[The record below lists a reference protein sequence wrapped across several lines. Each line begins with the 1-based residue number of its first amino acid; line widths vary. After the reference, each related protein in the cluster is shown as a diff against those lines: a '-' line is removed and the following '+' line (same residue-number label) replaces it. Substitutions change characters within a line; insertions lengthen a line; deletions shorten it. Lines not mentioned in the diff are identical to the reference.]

1 MRSRSWRTLPLSD
14 REAVMRWDP
23 YSLTADADFDGFWAH
38 RLASGDRKLL
48 LVLGRGFDIR
58 TLETARRLKTLDAD
72 VEVWQL
78 AFDNGLGDS
87 DLRAAMTD
95 ENHQGLVGLVGA
107 DRIKEVAIQIG
118 GPSGTTATALN
129 TQNALQA
136 AGDCQEFDDVI
147 VDISAMP
154 RMVAMTAVSVLL
166 FRLDKL
172 AEGGAKSVNLH
183 VTTAES
189 VSADIGAARGS
200 LRDGVTFVRGFSG
213 HLEEQTTQNWPRVW
227 FPVLGEGQRE
237 RLSLIQ
243 ELLDPDEICPVIP
256 FPTKKPRRGD
266 EVVGEHRETL
276 FDDFQIEPA
285 NILLASEYNPFEAY
299 KKIYIAMDRY
309 KQALRTMGGCKLFVS
324 PLSSKLLS
332 IGVLLACYDHRY
344 GAGSDDSFDVGIPY
358 VETAMYGDPEQGPAG
373 AFELHS
379 MWIRGDW
386 EASLDD
392 EEEDEAHPEGD

>member
-1 MRSRSWRTLPLSD
+1 MSEPAET
-14 REAVMRWDP
+14 MRWDP
-23 YSLTADADFDGFWAH
+23 YSLTADADFDGFWAD
-38 RLASGDRKLL
+38 RLKAGGRRLL
-48 LVLGRGFDIR
+48 LVLGRGFDVR
-58 TLETARRLKTLDAD
+58 TLETARRLHALSAD
-72 VEVWQL
+72 VHVWQL

-87 DLRAAMTD
+87 EGRSAMTA
-95 ENHQGLVGLVGA
+95 ENHKGLVDLFGE
-107 DRIKEVAIQIG
+107 DRIKPVPIDIG
-118 GPSGTTATALN
+118 GPSGNTATPLN
-129 TQNALQA
+129 TQSALQK
-136 AGDCQEFDDVI
+136 AGDCQDFDDVI

-154 RMVAMTAVSVLL
+154 RMVAMTTVSVLL

-172 AEGGAKSVNLH
+172 AETGGESVNLH

-227 FPVLGEGQRE
+227 FPVLGEGQRD

-299 KKIYIAMDRY
+299 KQIYTAMDQY
-309 KQALRTMGGCKLFVS
+309 KRALRTMGGCKLFVS

-344 GAGSDDSFDVGIPY
+344 GAGFDEGFDVGIPY
-358 VETAMYGDPEQGPAG
+358 VETAVYGDPEQGAG
-373 AFELHS
+373 EFELHS

-386 EASLDD
+386 E
-392 EEEDEAHPEGD
+392 EALPAADTPAATAEPE

>member
-1 MRSRSWRTLPLSD
+1 M
-14 REAVMRWDP
+14 MRWDP
-23 YSLTADADFDGFWAH
+23 YSLTADADFDSFWAD
-38 RLASGDRKLL
+38 RLKAGGRRLL
-48 LVLGRGFDIR
+48 LVLGRGFDVR
-58 TLETARRLKTLDAD
+58 TLETARRLHALGAD
-72 VEVWQL
+72 VHVWQL

-87 DLRAAMTD
+87 EARSAMTA
-95 ENHQGLVGLVGA
+95 ENHKGLVDLFGE
-107 DRIKEVAIQIG
+107 DRIKPVPIDIG
-118 GPSGTTATALN
+118 GPSGNTATPLN
-129 TQNALQA
+129 TQSALQK
-136 AGDCQEFDDVI
+136 AGDCQDFDDVI

-172 AEGGAKSVNLH
+172 AETGGKSVNLH

-227 FPVLGEGQRE
+227 FPVLGERQRD

-299 KKIYIAMDRY
+299 KQIYTAMDQY
-309 KQALRTMGGCKLFVS
+309 KRALRTMGGCKLFVS

-344 GAGSDDSFDVGIPY
+344 GAGFDEGFDVGIPY
-358 VETAMYGDPEQGPAG
+358 VETAVYGDPEQGAG
-373 AFELHS
+373 EFELHS

-386 EASLDD
+386 E
-392 EEEDEAHPEGD
+392 EALPAGDTAAATAEPE

>member
-1 MRSRSWRTLPLSD
+1 
-14 REAVMRWDP
+14 MRWDP
-23 YSLTADADFDGFWAH
+23 YSLTADADFEPFWSD
-38 RLASGDRKLL
+38 RLNGGGRRLL
-48 LVLGRGFDIR
+48 LILGRGFDVR
-58 TLETARRLKTLDAD
+58 TLAAARRLHALGAD
-72 VEVWQL
+72 IRVWQL

-87 DLRAAMTD
+87 AVRSAKTT
-95 ENHQGLVGLVGA
+95 ENHEGLLELFGE
-107 DRIKEVAIQIG
+107 DRVKVVPIEIG
-118 GPSGTTATALN
+118 GPSGAAVTPLN
-129 TQNALQA
+129 TQTALQG
-136 AGDCQEFDDVI
+136 AGDPLEFDDIV

-166 FRLDKL
+166 HRLDKV
-172 AEGGAKSVNLH
+172 AKAGGASVNLH
-183 VTTAES
+183 VTIAES
-189 VSADIGAARGS
+189 VSADVGAAKGS
-200 LRDGVTFVRGFSG
+200 LRDNVSFVRGFSG

-227 FPVLGEGQRE
+227 FPVLGEGQKD

-276 FDDFQIEPA
+276 FDDFLIEPA

-299 KKIYIAMDRY
+299 KQIYTAMDQY
-309 KQALRTMGGCKLFVS
+309 KRALSTMGGCKLFVS

-344 GAGSDDSFDVGIPY
+344 GSGSNDDFDVGIPY
-358 VETAMYGDPEQGPAG
+358 VETAVYGDPDQAG
-373 AFELHS
+373 TVGFELHS

-386 EASLDD
+386 EEALSAPIVADGD
-392 EEEDEAHPEGD
+392 EQGRPDKPPVPN

>member
-1 MRSRSWRTLPLSD
+1 MSD
-14 REAVMRWDP
+14 PVAPMRWDP
-23 YSLTADADFDGFWAH
+23 YSLTADEDFDGFWAG
-38 RLASGDRKLL
+38 RLCGADRRIL
-48 LVLGRGFDIR
+48 LVLGRGFDVR
-58 TLETARRLKTLDAD
+58 TLETARRLHALGAD
-72 VEVWQL
+72 VDVWQL

-87 DLRAAMTD
+87 EARTTMTAA
-95 ENHQGLVGLVGA
+95 NHQGLVDLVGE
-107 DRIKEVAIQIG
+107 DRIRPVPIEIG
-118 GPSGTTATALN
+118 GPSGSVATPIN
-129 TQNALQA
+129 TQEAIQG
-136 AGDCQEFDDVI
+136 AGDPGLYDDVV

-166 FRLDKL
+166 YRLDKL
-172 AEGGAKSVNLH
+172 AEGGGRSVNLH

-227 FPVLGEGQRE
+227 FPVLGEGQRD
-237 RLSLIQ
+237 RLRLIQ

-256 FPTKKPRRGD
+256 FPTRKPRRGD
-266 EVVGEHRETL
+266 EVLGEHRETL
-276 FDDFQIEPA
+276 FDDFMVEPA

-299 KKIYIAMDRY
+299 KQIYTAMDQYRR
-309 KQALRTMGGCKLFVS
+309 ALRTMGGCKLFVS

-344 GAGSDDSFDVGIPY
+344 GTGSQDQFDVGIPY
-358 VETAMYGDPEQGPAG
+358 VETAVYGDPDQGAG
-373 AFELHS
+373 GGFELHS

-386 EASLDD
+386 EDPLPPPAD
-392 EEEDEAHPEGD
+392 A